1 MDSRPEPA
9 SSALTF
15 AAYWRLVRHNSNF
28 RHLWMAQIVSE
39 IGDWFY
45 TLALFSL
52 LLQLTGQAASVGL
65 ALVVQVLPQTLV
77 GPLAG
82 VINDRL
88 RRKSVMIA
96 ADLIRFV
103 IVLSMLLVRSRST
116 VWLVYPLLLMETA
129 TATFF
134 GPARSAVVPNIVSKQ
149 DVILANTLSSSTWS
163 LNLMIGAA
171 LGGIVAAL
179 LGRDTVFILNALSFL
194 VSAVL
199 ISRMHFAEPHAEAA
213 PRLRPKDLV
222 DYSPVLE
229 GIRYVRQD
237 RSLLA
242 TVFAKAG
249 ELMVGPGWVLF
260 TVMGQRYFPVHW
272 KGSDP
277 ERATMLGMSFL
288 IGARGI
294 GTLFGPLLS
303 ARWAGHSD
311 RRLRQGILIG
321 YLVIALGYAALGGAY
336 NVWIACL
343 YIAFAHCGGSTVWVF
358 STTML
363 QLNTNDRFRGRVF
376 AADNALGMLSIA
388 VGAYTCGRFVDWGAS
403 PRALATAV
411 GISMLLPAALWGW
424 AMRPWRTAVEL
435 QTVQP

>member
-1 MDSRPEPA
+1 METGHANTSV
-9 SSALTF
+9 SL
-15 AAYWRLVRHNSNF
+15 AAYWRLVRENANF
-28 RHLWMAQIVSE
+28 RYLWLAQIVSE

-52 LLQLTGQAASVGL
+52 LLQLTGQAESVGL
-65 ALVVQVLPQTLV
+65 ALMVQVVPQTLV

-96 ADLIRFV
+96 ADVIRFV
-103 IVLSMLLVRSRST
+103 IVLSMLLVRSRGT
-116 VWLVYPLLLMETA
+116 VWLVYPLLLLETA
-129 TATFF
+129 TAAFF
-134 GPARSAVVPNIVSKQ
+134 APARSAVIPNVVSTD
-149 DVILANTLSSSTWS
+149 DVILANTLSASTWS
-163 LNLMIGAA
+163 FNLMIGAA

-179 LGRDTVFILNALSFL
+179 WGRDAVFILNALSFL
-194 VSAVL
+194 MSAL
-199 ISRMHFAEPHAEAA
+199 FISRMRFREPHAEAS
-213 PRLRPKDLV
+213 PPLRPGDLV
-222 DYSPVLE
+222 DFSPVIE

-237 RSLLA
+237 RGLLA

-260 TVMGQRYFPVHW
+260 TVMGHRYFPVNW
-272 KGSDP
+272 KGNDP

-303 ARWAGHSD
+303 SRWAGQSE
-311 RRLRQGILIG
+311 RRLRQGIFLG
-321 YLVIALGYAALGGAY
+321 YIIIAIGYAALGGAY

-358 STTML
+358 STTLL
-363 QLNTNDRFRGRVF
+363 QLNTEDRFRGRVF

-388 VGAYTCGRFVDWGAS
+388 VGAYICGRFMDWGFS
-403 PRALATAV
+403 PRVLATAV
-411 GISMLLPAALWGW
+411 GVSMILPAALWAW
-424 AMRPWRTAVEL
+424 AVRPWRQPGAVAR
-435 QTVQP
+435 PA